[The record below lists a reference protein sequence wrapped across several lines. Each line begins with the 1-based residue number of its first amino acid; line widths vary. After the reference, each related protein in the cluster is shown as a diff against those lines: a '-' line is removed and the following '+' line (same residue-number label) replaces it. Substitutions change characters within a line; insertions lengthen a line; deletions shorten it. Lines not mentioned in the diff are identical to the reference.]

1 MLKTKLKIL
10 LTISI
15 GSIWLT
21 LICLTDIQAQETAT
35 PSSTIAAFT
44 VLSAEEL
51 ESRRAEIE
59 GIADIDANVK
69 ADSLNHID
77 QAITYLELADNFRQK
92 EHELSQLIQT
102 ASERMNLLQDELKK
116 PFMSP
121 ETVEARAQQMST
133 EKLERRIVQKEAEL
147 AKAQIRL
154 REWDDRLRA
163 EKASSLPIIEQLKT
177 ANSRLIEIQTQLQTL
192 AGATETDVLNHSR
205 KISLQSELDKLTAEI
220 KLNEIRQR
228 SHSLLVELYSLEYDA
243 ARKAEESRQN
253 MLNIWQAEIQKRRQ
267 QEAFQTREDA
277 QDAIVKVSLMPKA
290 IQEQF
295 AINIQLSADLEKL
308 AAEESEL
315 TENYEKY
322 QARVELLDEEF
333 DTAKKRVEFA
343 VITEAIGLTLRK
355 QRQNLPSSNQYLA
368 GSEARQIRMSE
379 ISEKQIEL
387 DGLLRDLSDPGELAG
402 RLIGSVGNLSRA
414 EQASLELKIQEFIG
428 FRLDIIQ
435 NLKSGYDR
443 IFKLMQDNEF
453 IEQKL
458 VNTAE
463 KFGELLDR
471 HLLWIRSSKPV
482 SFNDLKGLEVSL
494 GWFFNSTYWEQ
505 LIKDIGRSFHQKPVG
520 WILGLLIGVLLVVC
534 RKWARKKLKDIAEYV
549 DQQVED
555 SFLLTMQALGLTVM
569 LAAVWP
575 FLLTFPAYQLM
586 HMRDPQLFSLSM
598 AAGVISPIGVLIFL
612 ILLYNICRT
621 NGLAQVHFQWHETS
635 RRTLKRNLG
644 WLIPVMWVP
653 AFFVGA
659 MENVPEIQFSD
670 ALAKISLMMTA
681 LAFSIFTARIL
692 RFKGGITSE
701 LIEKYP
707 QSWLCRLRY
716 VWYPLAILLPL
727 IIIWLA
733 AIGYFYSA
741 REISHLVSNTIVLIV
756 TLIVFNDLVL
766 RVLML
771 ARRRIALKKAIAD
784 QELRLKEASK
794 VDAAAETDGAPAI
807 QTQPI
812 IELSQIDEQTRSL
825 LKLILFIFVLAGM
838 WVIWDRVFP
847 AFGVLQDIKFW
858 SYSTEV
864 DGITK
869 TVPITLAN
877 VILAII
883 VAATTLAASR
893 NLPGLLEVILL
904 KRLPLDPGARYAYST
919 VTRYAIT
926 AIGILIALNTIGLR
940 WSNLQWLLAALSVG
954 LGFGLQEI
962 VANFICGLIV
972 LFERPFRV
980 GDTVTVGEVHGTVT
994 RIRIRATTIQDWD
1007 SKELIVP
1014 NKEFITGRLI
1024 NWSLTDNI
1032 IRLKIPVGIAYGS
1045 DTDLAEKLL
1054 LKAAKSNPLVKKTPE
1069 PKAVF
1074 LSFGDNALNFEVR
1087 VYVGNID
1094 DWIPMLHQMNRAIDK
1109 EFRKA
1114 GITISFPQRDVHL
1127 DAAGPLDIRVV
1138 SDEPSSSTADD

>member
-1 MLKTKLKIL
+1 M
-10 LTISI
+10 S
-15 GSIWLT
+15 
-21 LICLTDIQAQETAT
+21 LICLSKIQAEETAPL
-35 PSSTIAAFT
+35 PSTSVTSTI
-44 VLSAEEL
+44 LSTEEL
-51 ESRRAEIE
+51 KSRRAEIE
-59 GIADIDANVK
+59 SIADIDADVK
-69 ADSLNHID
+69 ADSLNYID
-77 QAITYLELADNFRQK
+77 QAITYLDLADNARQK
-92 EHELSQLIQT
+92 ERELSQLIQT
-102 ASERMNLLQDELKK
+102 APERMNLLQDELKK
-116 PFMSP
+116 SFMSP
-121 ETVEARAQQMST
+121 ETVEARARQMST
-133 EKLERRIVQKEAEL
+133 EKLERRLVQKEAEL
-147 AKAQIRL
+147 ATAQTRL
-154 REWDDRLRA
+154 KEWDDRLTA
-163 EKASSLPIIEQLKT
+163 EKAGSLQIIEQLKT
-177 ANSRLIEIQTQLQTL
+177 ANIRLLEIQTQLKTV
-192 AGATETDVLNHSR
+192 ADATEADILSHSR
-205 KISLQSELDKLTAEI
+205 KMRLQSELDKLTAEI

-228 SHSLLVELYSLEYDA
+228 SHSLLVELYSTERDV

-253 MLNIWQAEIQKRRQ
+253 MLNIWQTEIQKRRR

-277 QDAIVKVSLMPKA
+277 QDASVKVSLMPKA
-290 IQEQF
+290 VQEQF

-308 AAEESEL
+308 AIEEAEL
-315 TENYEKY
+315 TENHEKY
-322 QARVELLDEEF
+322 QARVELLEEEF

-343 VITEAIGLTLRK
+343 VITEAIGLALRK

-379 ISEKQIEL
+379 ISEKQIKL
-387 DGLLRDLSDPGELAG
+387 DGLLRDLSDPKDLVD
-402 RLIGSVGNLSRA
+402 RLIGSVGNLSRV
-414 EQASLELKIQEFIG
+414 EQASLQLKIQELIG
-428 FRLDIIQ
+428 NRLDIIQ

-443 IFKLMQDNEF
+443 IFNLMQNNEF
-453 IEQKL
+453 IEQEL
-458 VNTAE
+458 VSTAE
-463 KFGELLDR
+463 DFGELLDR

-482 SFNDLKGLEVSL
+482 SFNDLEGLEVSL

-520 WILGLLIGVLLVVC
+520 WILGLLIGVFLVVC

-586 HMRDPQLFSLSM
+586 RMRDPQLFSLSM
-598 AAGVISPIGVLIFL
+598 AVGVISPIGVLIFL

-644 WLIPVMWVP
+644 WLIPIMWVP

-659 MENVPEIQFSD
+659 MENVPEVRFSD

-707 QSWLCRLRY
+707 HSWLCRLRY
-716 VWYPLAILLPL
+716 VWYPLAVLLPL
-727 IIIWLA
+727 IIVWLA

-741 REISHLVSNTIVLIV
+741 REIAHLVSNTIVLIV
-756 TLIVFNDLVL
+756 ALIVFNDVVL
-766 RVLML
+766 RILML

-794 VDAAAETDGAPAI
+794 AGAAAETDGAPVI
-807 QTQPI
+807 QILPI

-825 LKLILFIFVLAGM
+825 LKLILFIFVLAGI

-847 AFGVLQDIKFW
+847 AFGILQDIKFW
-858 SYSTEV
+858 SYSTVV

-877 VILAII
+877 IILAII
-883 VAATTLAASR
+883 VAATTIVAGR

-926 AIGILIALNTIGLR
+926 AIGIFIALNVIGVR

-994 RIRIRATTIQDWD
+994 RIRIRATTIEDWD

-1032 IRLKIPVGIAYGS
+1032 IRFKVPVGIAYGT

-1054 LKAAKSNPLVKKTPE
+1054 LKVAKSNPLVMKTPE

-1087 VYVGNID
+1087 VYVRRID
-1094 DWIPMLHQMNRAIDK
+1094 DWIPMLHEMNRAIDN
-1109 EFRKA
+1109 EFRQA
-1114 GITISFPQRDVHL
+1114 GITIAFPQRDVHL
-1127 DAAGPLDIRVV
+1127 DATGPLDIRVV
-1138 SDEPSSSTADD
+1138 SNEPSGSTSGE